1 MNQNDS
7 VMVIDDDVPTLEVM
21 KLLLPRLGWKP
32 VMVSSAMEA
41 LQILKNEH
49 PRVILLDIMMSPMNG
64 WEFLEQVKKDPDLKD
79 IPILLFT
86 AKHIW
91 PEEYARY
98 ADEVAGVLEKPV
110 LPNELKKALE
120 RFAVAAEA

>member
-1 MNQNDS
+1 
-7 VMVIDDDVPTLEVM
+7 
-21 KLLLPRLGWKP
+21 
-32 VMVSSAMEA
+32 
-41 LQILKNEH
+41 
-49 PRVILLDIMMSPMNG
+49 MSPMSG
-64 WEFLEQVKKDPDLKD
+64 WEFLDKVKKDPDLKK

-120 RFAVAAEA
+120 RFAVAAKA

>member
-1 MNQNDS
+1 MNRNDS
-7 VMVIDDDVPTLEVM
+7 VMVIDDDAPTLEVM

-49 PRVILLDIMMSPMNG
+49 PRVILLDIMMSPMSG
-64 WEFLEQVKKDPDLKD
+64 WEFLDKVKKDPDLKK

-120 RFAVAAEA
+120 RFAVAAKA